1 MSAQRVFV
9 RILKGVT
16 GNLIMAQLPQLVDHR
31 VLRPA
36 ETALALKLVTEL
48 ELLRLKTLA
57 RWYARG
63 LPPDVNWEDLLQEA
77 LTRILIGARLAS
89 EHVST
94 VAFVAGVMRSLR
106 SEHVR
111 RAAKRRTG
119 SRSPT
124 NSSGAEEWQT
134 KLTEW
139 IPGPEHALVAEQ
151 ELTAIRRL
159 FDHDPTASAII
170 DGLAEGLTAE
180 EIRSAARLTETDYAS
195 ARKRIR
201 RRLLQEGLTCAPK

>member
-1 MSAQRVFV
+1 
-9 RILKGVT
+9 
-16 GNLIMAQLPQLVDHR
+16 MARLPLLVDHR

-36 ETALALKLVTEL
+36 ETALVLKLVTEL

-63 LPPDVNWEDLLQEA
+63 LPPDVSWEDLLQEA
-77 LTRILIGARLAS
+77 LTRILVGARLAS
-89 EHVST
+89 GHVST

-111 RAAKRRTG
+111 RSAKRK
-119 SRSPT
+119 SAPRSSA
-124 NSSGAEEWQT
+124 NSCGAEEWHT

-139 IPGPEHALVAEQ
+139 TPGPEHALVAEQ
-151 ELTAIRRL
+151 ELIAIRRL
-159 FDHDPTASAII
+159 FHNDPTASAINDDI
-170 DGLAEGLTAE
+170 AEGLTAD
-180 EIRSAARLTETDYAS
+180 EIRSAARLTGTDYAS